1 MPSQPKKSDKRP
13 KNPNVALKYA
23 GMAFQMMVF
32 IGLGIFIGKK
42 LDAYWGFESPL
53 MTILGAFL
61 ALGMTLYLIVKDVSR
76 NG

>member
-1 MPSQPKKSDKRP
+1 LPSQPKKSGKRP
-13 KNPNVALKYA
+13 KNPNAALKYA

-42 LDAYWGFESPL
+42 LDAYLGLESPL
-53 MTILGAFL
+53 MTLLCALL
-61 ALGMTLYLIVKDVSR
+61 ALGMTLYLIVKDVSK